1 MKLRQIEPRLGTI
14 IVHKRYSS
22 VPTSCS
28 MLPVTDSTIPV
39 KNDTFQVMEKNTEEE
54 KAFEQKIKRNTNG
67 EGWEN

>member
-1 MKLRQIEPRLGTI
+1 M
-14 IVHKRYSS
+14 
-22 VPTSCS
+22 PTSCS